1 MSFFQRI
8 QAAVKSFGIAFAGV
22 AGRERPLTRFGTVGS
37 NVPWERLAGEFWDC
51 AASYACYRAIALNY
65 TQARPC
71 LQRRMDGGWESIDRH
86 PVVELLEKPYL
97 PYMDGSTLAWAY
109 LGSLLACGNAYIGI
123 ESNASGLPVRLRW
136 LPHDLIT
143 PHREPGSDQLIDY
156 YVYRPDG
163 TTQVRIAVEDMI
175 HLRIGVDLNDAR
187 YGVSGWRSLVRQ
199 QYTLHQAL
207 NFNANVLRNAG
218 VPFALACPSSDQVT
232 MDVQGFVEMA
242 KSKLSGDKVGEWMA
256 CDIPV
261 TLTFPDVTP
270 ENMALDT
277 MQDRPESDISA
288 VFGVPPQV
296 AGLHVGRLSRTYAN
310 VREARESFWE
320 ETIIPLLNLV
330 YSQMGMRLLP
340 RYGLDLDTYRIAPD
354 ISTIRPL
361 QPDRDAL
368 HARVR
373 EDYRAGLISLAEALI
388 ETGRVPQPGDENIYS
403 GGVRGMPAQ
412 SGGGRPRDDGRTP
425 SRDAESSGMEE
436 PVPGTRVAATRIS
449 VKQVRDLYGY
459 GRNGDSDIL
468 REHGAGE

>member
-1 MSFFQRI
+1 MNLWNRFRT
-8 QAAVKSFGIAFAGV
+8 ALKSFGIAFSGV
-22 AGRERPLTRFGTVGS
+22 AGRERALTRFGTAGS
-37 NVPWERLAGEFWDC
+37 TVPWDRLAGEFWDC

-71 LQRRMDGGWESIDRH
+71 LQKRIDGGWETLEDH
-86 PVVELLEKPYL
+86 PVVHLLDKPYL

-123 ESNASGLPVRLRW
+123 ESNAAGLPVRLQW
-136 LPHDLIT
+136 LPHDRVSAE
-143 PHREPGSDQLIDY
+143 REPGSNNLIDY
-156 YVYRPDG
+156 YAYRPDG
-163 TTQVRIAVEDMI
+163 TTVVRIPVEEII
-175 HLRIGVDLNDAR
+175 HLRIGVNLQDAR
-187 YGVSGWRSLVRQ
+187 YGVSGWNALVRQ

-242 KSKLSGDKVGEWMA
+242 KAKLSGDKVGEWMA

-261 TLTFPDVTP
+261 SLTFPDVTP

-330 YSQMGMRLLP
+330 YAQMGMRLLP
-340 RYGLDLDTYRIAPD
+340 RYGLSLDKYRIAPD
-354 ISTIRPL
+354 ISQIRPL

-373 EDYRAGLISLAEALI
+373 EDYRAGLISLAEALL
-388 ETGRVPQPGDENIYS
+388 ETGRTPLPGDENVYA
-403 GGVRGMPAQ
+403 GGARGMAQ
-412 SGGGRPRDDGRTP
+412 QSAGGRPRNDGMTP
-425 SRDAESSGMEE
+425 SRDARDVEE
-436 PVPGTRVAATRIS
+436 ETIPGTRVPATRIS
-449 VKQVRDLYGY
+449 VKQWEEFY
-459 GRNGDSDIL
+459 GRSESHNGI
-468 REHGAGE
+468 